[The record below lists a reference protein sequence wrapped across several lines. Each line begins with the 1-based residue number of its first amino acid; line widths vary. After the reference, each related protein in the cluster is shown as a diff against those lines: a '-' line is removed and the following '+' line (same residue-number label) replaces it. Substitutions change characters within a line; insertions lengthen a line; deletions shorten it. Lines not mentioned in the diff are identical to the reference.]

1 LTIQC
6 KESLLE
12 HAQNGYIMITLLTSI
27 WSDDYVVVAVAAV
40 IVVLLMIM
48 MMRGKVE
55 MKRWL
60 GVSKDNQWM
69 MIKTHDTNDT
79 FDDVD
84 DEDAINDGNDYD
96 FVYT

>member
-1 LTIQC
+1 
-6 KESLLE
+6 
-12 HAQNGYIMITLLTSI
+12 MITLLTSI

-55 MKRWL
+55 MKSWL

-69 MIKTHDTNDT
+69 IKTHHTNDVK
-79 FDDVD
+79 FDDDDD
-84 DEDAINDGNDYD
+84 DEDANDGNDND

>member
-1 LTIQC
+1 
-6 KESLLE
+6 
-12 HAQNGYIMITLLTSI
+12 MITLLTSI

-69 MIKTHDTNDT
+69 MIKTHNTNDIK
-79 FDDVD
+79 FDDDDD
-84 DEDAINDGNDYD
+84 DEDANDGNDND